1 MSDGSE
7 THADPDQDGVRVFVW
22 DTTGPLHAARCS
34 RSDVLHD
41 AAGPRR
47 RHVVTDQVV
56 NELVLKG
63 FAAPAWAETCTIDS
77 LEGLIAFGL
86 WSTRVETNLST
97 GHNVGEAAT
106 LAWAELNSATA
117 IIDDKDAS
125 RVAKRY
131 RAQLLGDPAIVDANW
146 CVHGTLWAVA
156 REVVDER
163 KDSPKACAGFC
174 DQMLGTGINWPFG
187 PGGYPAWFERHR
199 DTLFSSCCLT

>member
-1 MSDGSE
+1 MSGGVGTDE
-7 THADPDQDGVRVFVW
+7 DQDHDDVRVFVW
-22 DTTGPLHAARCS
+22 DTTGPLHAARCA

-56 NELVLKG
+56 DELVRKG
-63 FAAPAWAETCTIDS
+63 FAAPAWAETCTIDT

-117 IIDDKDAS
+117 IVDDKDAS

-131 RAQLLGDPAIVDANW
+131 RAELSAEPAVGADW

-156 REVVDER
+156 REVVDGR

-174 DQMLGTGINWPFG
+174 DQMLGTGINWPFD

-199 DTLFSSCCLT
+199 NILFSSCCLT